1 MATRSS
7 ILGNISLE
15 DPQGQRSLAGCS
27 PWGHK
32 ESDMTERLHTHTHT
46 HTHTHS
52 LGSAQGSPLQ
62 RGLSYWFS
70 PPVIHSDNAL
80 YFFFLTQL
88 TVRRSLFR

>member
-46 HTHTHS
+46 HTHSFFRLSSRVTSSERPFLLVQSTSHS
-52 LGSAQGSPLQ
+52 L
-62 RGLSYWFS
+62 
-70 PPVIHSDNAL
+70 
-80 YFFFLTQL
+80 
-88 TVRRSLFR
+88 